1 MKKKLLFF
9 LLTAVFT
16 LLCAPPEAQAWDF
29 SSNSDPNSIRVQVN
43 QGWSS
48 NFSLNYDSSSK
59 QWTAEFTP
67 TSTTNGNSEGY
78 IKFRIRA
85 VWGNYDSN
93 QYEEYGEDKGQTSVP
108 SGNDGWTTN
117 ALTKLADFYQGGIVP
132 GTKYRFELKAVDGN
146 VNNFQWRIV
155 KVVDKV
161 ATPTF
166 SPAAGKVNVNTELTI
181 SCATSG
187 ATIYYTTDGTT
198 PTTSSEVYSDSNKS
212 VITAGC
218 TVKAIA
224 VKNGMTTSN
233 VATAA
238 YTVEIPYDFSSNTK
252 PNKISVQ
259 PSNNTFETPFDLT
272 YDSDTKIWSSKF
284 KVTNPSYG
292 YVNFSIRV
300 DDTDTFYD
308 KDKGSGSLNNWVT
321 KAKGTNGGGN
331 DYYQGGINAS
341 KEYLFELRASEGE
354 TSNFDWRISEV
365 ADPAKQFVVS
375 LDLSQMGSG
384 KWTASN
390 VRALFKNGSTDINTS
405 PGMTGVVNGDIV
417 TFTLTSEVTPTTV
430 VFNNGSWG
438 GSNQSVDF
446 TYIGNH
452 TYILKSQN
460 SDGQWQ
466 ADAAQPVADYNL
478 PYGPKDFAQP
488 KYFLV
493 GSRLGMWR
501 LQPEW
506 ELIKQADGSYKVDG
520 GRYMFCGSFAVARV
534 NNFDDYSHHR
544 YTILANPSNNGGIV
558 EVGKT
563 TISGLSDK
571 GRKETKNP
579 SYYNAN
585 NTSEKVMKFRY
596 GMPSSSNEW
605 DWAKEDKGVWCKTIT
620 LNSSANEISFDID
633 AGDTQ
638 MASERVFTLVGEN
651 IYNMNYASA
660 TDINGYETPRAST
673 GWQESWIQYGPNG
686 RPYFDANHEYLYHTA
701 YVPSVMNSANIDFQ
715 IKLADN
721 RIFPYTSKAIT
732 FVEKDKLA
740 NLKEDKYRDL
750 YQYFIDHPEAVA
762 SDAVVKGGSG
772 ETAFEFKFGEL
783 PKSYTA
789 ENAQWQVYVIR
800 DAWMRGEF
808 KLWNGWGGNSINNE
822 GLGTYDDGGKA
833 ARWNRLSG
841 GPGKVDDQAVAVA
854 VNLTDI
860 KAGADAQNMNKVYVD
875 QGAGGNWDAGET
887 ITYYNRVVLLY
898 NTKETDRMANSYVLF
913 IQDDTAPVIKA
924 FLEGENNNKAYVEW
938 NLQNVK
944 EGSSAVITDYTIT
957 RYRVTEEG
965 NINPTVVKTES
976 GLSWNVADLKTV
988 TEQTTVHHDEEL
1000 TPGSYVYHIVVTY
1013 KDGEETGT
1021 REANSNRIRVF
1032 GTELYP
1038 ELRVEQLVA
1047 LTENGFTDDVK
1058 SALGVEA
1065 FEPNKYYL
1073 TYRDDSPTADYYVMS
1088 ATESD
1093 NIANI
1098 AYVAQI
1104 DTEKA
1109 RAILADPLNYV
1120 WCARFY
1126 VRALDYTNYKLYHDR
1141 QGLKYSERPEIA
1153 LTDLAAQQAHTEGW
1167 TSDYTGAGIKPQIY
1181 EVHLASGAVNEYYG
1195 AFIDRSGLLLG
1206 GQMKAD
1212 MTYGYGVDAETEH
1225 TAVHSHTVNFTPVVA
1240 NPFGLKAKYEYR
1252 LAEFGNPV
1260 EEYLLSQR
1268 KDLSPDF
1275 KADITFA
1282 TTSSVPGSEGEPI
1295 TVSADEKRINSERH
1309 LDCVISF
1316 MRPNL
1321 SANILKNYDIYYTIN
1336 LTSEQAAD
1344 FDPETDDNIG
1354 NYKPATLTG
1363 VYYDDDETSDV
1374 DATGDTSKKRPYQ
1387 LKISNTHPS
1396 GKIYPR
1402 FEITNVEYKRL
1413 HDGEVSGYSLKP
1425 NHSYGELTITAPNKP
1440 TSQTSVK
1447 EFRLLKDYA
1456 YNEDGS
1462 DHDSDKLRWF
1472 LCGHRDV
1479 KNSATPD
1486 EGEEP
1491 DAGDNTNLDL
1501 QSPFFVLEIFDG
1513 ENHEN
1518 HTSATDLWKHD
1529 HADAEEDSS
1538 DKGFWWRKEIFRL
1551 GDLPNSVTSPSV
1563 VATPVYLFHREPSDE
1578 GMKGEAVIDLIKVGD
1593 ARASVKRRA
1602 GAANINPDKLT
1613 YTEENNVVTGAHYD
1627 ATASEYYMLV
1637 KGQRA
1642 VVAPQDAPVITGI
1655 QDVDSDANAEVV
1667 YYNLQGI
1674 RVSKPVRGGI
1684 YIRVQGNT
1692 TEKVVF

>member
-16 LLCAPPEAQAWDF
+16 LLCAPPEAQAWELGANFEIQVRGTGFNYSDGTAADWGTTYQGMTWN
-29 SSNSDPNSIRVQVN
+29 SSTNRYEMKI
-43 QGWSS
+43 
-48 NFSLNYDSSSK
+48 
-59 QWTAEFTP
+59 TA
-67 TSTTNGNSEGY
+67 TSTTVKFKFYFADGWKSPSSTQSLSYTNNPSYSGEFYNDGSEMTYTVTSGETYYIYIKPQNENPTYAFCKEKVPFDFSGNTKPSTVKVDITGGGAEDFDLTYDASSRTWSKEFTAPSTGY
-78 IKFRIRA
+78 INFKVVADGESF
-85 VWGNYDSN
+85 GENTGKSN
-93 QYEEYGEDKGQTSVP
+93 KSDFESWTVNNCVNTSTHYL
-108 SGNDGWTTN
+108 SD
-117 ALTKLADFYQGGIVP
+117 LTGGS
-132 GTKYRFELKAVDGN
+132 KYLFELTGVSGKEA
-146 VNNFQWRIV
+146 FQWRIV
-155 KVVDKV
+155 PVADKV

-187 ATIYYTTDGTT
+187 ATIYYTIDGTD
-198 PTTSSEVYSDSNKS
+198 PTTSSTVYSDSNKP
-212 VITAGC
+212 VITSDC
-218 TVKAIA
+218 TIKAIA
-224 VKNGMTTSN
+224 EKDGMLSD
-233 VATAA
+233 VASAA
-238 YTVEIPYDFSSNTK
+238 YTVEEPVEKQYN
-252 PNKISVQ
+252 
-259 PSNNTFETPFDLT
+259 
-272 YDSDTKIWSSKF
+272 
-284 KVTNPSYG
+284 VT
-292 YVNFSIRV
+292 V
-300 DDTDTFYD
+300 
-308 KDKGSGSLNNWVT
+308 
-321 KAKGTNGGGN
+321 
-331 DYYQGGINAS
+331 
-341 KEYLFELRASEGE
+341 
-354 TSNFDWRISEV
+354 
-365 ADPAKQFVVS
+365 
-375 LDLSQMGSG
+375 DLSQMGSG

-446 TYIGNH
+446 SYISNH
-452 TYILKSQN
+452 TYILKSQR
-460 SDGQWQ
+460 SDGFWQ

-478 PYGPKDFAQP
+478 PYGPNDFAQP

-493 GSRLGMWR
+493 GSRMGMWR

-520 GRYMFCGSFAVARV
+520 GRYMFLGSFAVARV

-585 NTSEKVMKFRY
+585 NTSDKVMKFRY

-605 DWAKEDKGVWCKTIT
+605 TWAEEDKGVWCKTIT

-651 IYNMNYASA
+651 IYNMNYASD

-732 FVEKDKLA
+732 FVEKDKLD

-762 SDAVVKGGSG
+762 SDAVVKGGSD

-789 ENAQWQVYVIR
+789 EDAQWQVYVIR

-822 GLGTYDDGGKA
+822 GLGDYSEEGSDA

-841 GPGKVDDQAVAVA
+841 GPERIEVDGKAVPVA

-860 KAGADAQNMNKVYVD
+860 NAGADAQNMNKVYVD
-875 QGAGGNWDAGET
+875 QHTGANWDAGET
-887 ITYYNRVVLLY
+887 ITYYNRVILLY
-898 NTKETDRMANSYVLF
+898 NTKQTDRMANSYVLF

-957 RYRVTEEG
+957 RYRVTDEG

-976 GLSWNVADLKTV
+976 GLSWNVEDLKTV
-988 TEQTTVHHDEEL
+988 TEQTTVHHGEEL

-1021 REANSNRIRVF
+1021 REANSNRIRVL
-1032 GTELYP
+1032 GSELYP

-1058 SALGVEA
+1058 NALGVEA

-1109 RAILADPLNYV
+1109 RAILAHPLNYV

-1141 QGLKYSERPEIA
+1141 QGLKYSERPEIT

-1167 TSDYTGAGIKPQIY
+1167 TSDYTGADIKPQIY

-1212 MTYGYGVDAETEH
+1212 MTYGYGVDAVTEH

-1240 NPFGLKAKYEYR
+1240 NPFGLKADYEYR

-1260 EEYLLSQR
+1260 EEYLVSQGKELS
-1268 KDLSPDF
+1268 SDF
-1275 KADITFA
+1275 KAEITFA
-1282 TTSSVPGSEGEPI
+1282 TTSSVPGFEGEPI

-1321 SANILKNYDIYYTIN
+1321 SNNILKNYDIYYTIN
-1336 LTSEQAAD
+1336 LTSEKAKD
-1344 FDPETDDNIG
+1344 YDPETDDIG

-1363 VYYDDDETSDV
+1363 IYYDVEETSDV
-1374 DATGDTSKKRPYQ
+1374 DQTGTTGKKRPYQ

-1413 HDGEVSGYSLKP
+1413 HDGAVSGYSLKP

-1462 DHDSDKLRWF
+1462 DHDSDKRRWF

-1486 EGEEP
+1486 EGADP

-1513 ENHEN
+1513 ENHEA
-1518 HTSATDLWKHD
+1518 ATGLWKHD

-1551 GDLPNSVTSPSV
+1551 GDLPYSETSPSV
-1563 VATPVYLFHREPSDE
+1563 VATPVYLFHRKPTDE
-1578 GMKGEAVIDLIKVGD
+1578 GMTGETVIDLIKVGD

-1602 GAANINPDKLT
+1602 GAANINTEKLT
-1613 YTEENNVVTGAHYD
+1613 YTEDNGVVTGAHYD

-1637 KGQRA
+1637 KGQQA
-1642 VVAPQDAPVITGI
+1642 VVEPKDAPVITGI
-1655 QDVDSDANAEVV
+1655 QDVDSDANAEAV

-1674 RVSKPVRGGI
+1674 RVSKPVRGEV